1 MWDLYLKQLSK
12 RKDLIIIHFVTPSAQ
27 DFCMKNGMGWD
38 LIVIS
43 TSSLRDREPSGNYG
57 NVVTPVR
64 LMQIT
69 SRAIAL
75 CVLGKQR

>member
-1 MWDLYLKQLSK
+1 
-12 RKDLIIIHFVTPSAQ
+12 
-27 DFCMKNGMGWD
+27 MKNGMGWD